1 MDHLVPVVIVLLVV
15 AFFMYQNINK
25 ITGNI
30 DALEDNSYEMY
41 SKYARIVEK
50 YIKDIEEIIDKNSV
64 LNEDKYILKDKKDAE
79 KTKQDLFSL
88 VRKLAFFETLKAKEK
103 STKELESQFF
113 EILSTLD
120 AMVKDRFIDGEKLSD
135 ELRENLHNEYQ
146 NLKKGYSKN

>member
-1 MDHLVPVVIVLLVV
+1 MDHLVPVVIVLL
-15 AFFMYQNINK
+15 
-25 ITGNI
+25 
-30 DALEDNSYEMY
+30 
-41 SKYARIVEK
+41 
-50 YIKDIEEIIDKNSV
+50 IKDIEEIIDKNSV

-79 KTKQDLFSL
+79 ETKQDLFSL

-120 AMVKDRFIDGEKLSD
+120 SIVKDRFIDGEKLSD

-146 NLKKGYSKN
+146 NLKKGYSN